1 MSIYLNTPEAVHAEH
16 QYRTE
21 RLRRAARRPLFGLRR
36 RTASERPIS
45 EPARPMVVPLPADQ
59 PTAGSAA
66 AGVPVQS
73 GSSAE
78 PGRPRAGAGP
88 RRHAA

>member
-1 MSIYLNTPEAVHAEH
+1 MSLYWNTPEAVRAEH

-36 RTASERPIS
+36 RTAAAQPPT
-45 EPARPMVVPLPADQ
+45 EPVRPMVVPLPAGQ

-66 AGVPVQS
+66 TGVPAQS
-73 GSSAE
+73 GSPAE
-78 PGRPRAGAGP
+78 PGRLRAGTGP